1 MGSCSSA
8 LGRNGQILD
17 LGRGELGLGSGAA
30 LVDLQHNSWA
40 VDLQEG
46 LLEGR
51 CDWRGLPGYKGL
63 FLVFGC

>member
-17 LGRGELGLGSGAA
+17 LGQGEPGLGSGAA
-30 LVDLQHNSWA
+30 LVDPQHNSWA

-46 LLEGR
+46 LPEGR
-51 CDWRGLPGYKGL
+51 FDWRGLPGCKGL